1 VEGITFDE
9 NTISY
14 IGFFQRVTGAIVKDC
29 IDAEDRIVFV
39 VEPGFLGMAVGK
51 KGEIAQKLRRMMKKD
66 ILVVEYSD
74 DPSKF
79 IANVFHQFGVQGVE
93 LEDRP
98 RGTHATVKVEPS
110 LKGKAIGR
118 GGSYLKLARQIVRRH
133 HPIDS
138 ISVD

>member
-1 VEGITFDE
+1 MTFDE

-14 IGFFQRVTGAIVKDC
+14 IAFFQRATGANLKDC
-29 IDAEDRIVFV
+29 IDAVDRIVFI

-51 KGEIAQKLRRMMKKD
+51 KGEIAQKLRRMLKKD

-74 DPSKF
+74 NPSTF
-79 IANVFHQFGVQGVE
+79 ISNVFHQFGVQGVV
-93 LEDRP
+93 LEERP
-98 RGTHATVKVEPS
+98 RGTHATVKVDPT

-118 GGSYLKLARQIVRRH
+118 DGSFLKLARQIVRRH

>member
-1 VEGITFDE
+1 MEGITFDE

-14 IGFFQRVTGAIVKDC
+14 IAFFQRITGARVKDC
-29 IDAEDRIVFV
+29 IDTDDKIIFIV
-39 VEPGFLGMAVGK
+39 ELGFLGMAVGK

-66 ILVVEYSD
+66 ILIVEHSD
-74 DPSKF
+74 DPGTF
-79 IANVFHQFGVQGVE
+79 IANVFHQFKVQGVE
-93 LEDRP
+93 VEDRP
-98 RGTHATVKVEPS
+98 RGTHATVKVDPS

-118 GGSYLKLARQIVRRH
+118 EGSNLRLARRIVRRH